1 MKLVDRLI
9 RLGVFG
15 AAHGVR
21 GQVRVKSYTADP
33 KAIGAYGDLTD
44 EAGVQVFRFAEL
56 RPRKDDMLVAR
67 LAGVETR
74 EAAAKLTGVAL
85 YARRSQ
91 LPPPSDEEF
100 YWDDLVGLKAT
111 TPDGER
117 LGRVVA
123 VQNFGAGD
131 ILEIAPVADGESL
144 LLPFTKAVAVEID
157 FAHDRI
163 VIVRPNEIEGE
174 SEGDER

>member
-1 MKLVDRLI
+1 
-9 RLGVFG
+9 
-15 AAHGVR
+15 VR
-21 GQVRVKSYTADP
+21 GQVRVKSYTEDP

-44 EAGVQVFRFAEL
+44 EAGARSFRFAEL
-56 RPRKDDMLVAR
+56 RPLKDDMLVAR
-67 LAGVETR
+67 LASVETR
-74 EAAAKLTGVAL
+74 EAAEKLTGVAL

-91 LPPPSDEEF
+91 LPPPTDEEY
-100 YWDDLVGLKAT
+100 YWDDLVGLEAT

-131 ILEIAPVADGESL
+131 ILEVAPEAGGESL

-163 VIVRPNEIEGE
+163 IIVPPNEIEGE
-174 SEGDER
+174 LEGSEP